1 MEQKKASIRRK
12 ETYPQALSGCNF
24 QGPGFY
30 IDEAFW
36 DLKKS
41 YTDSVENLIPL
52 LYWTGKGFTGNKY

>member
-41 YTDSVENLIPL
+41 YHGFCRKPDSVIILDWKRI
-52 LYWTGKGFTGNKY
+52 YGK